1 MYSLF
6 FSDQIVW
13 NFKLWEEPKSV
24 SRKIVKVKIKEEEQ
38 EQEHEQEQEEQ
49 EQEQEQEE
57 KDGRRRRSAT
67 QSLQA
72 LYYIILQQ
80 E

>member
-24 SRKIVKVKIKEEEQ
+24 SRKIVKVKIKEQEQEQ

-49 EQEQEQEE
+49 QQEE

>member
-24 SRKIVKVKIKEEEQ
+24 SRKIVKVKIKEQEQEQ
-38 EQEHEQEQEEQ
+38 EQEHEQEQE
-49 EQEQEQEE
+49 EQEQEE